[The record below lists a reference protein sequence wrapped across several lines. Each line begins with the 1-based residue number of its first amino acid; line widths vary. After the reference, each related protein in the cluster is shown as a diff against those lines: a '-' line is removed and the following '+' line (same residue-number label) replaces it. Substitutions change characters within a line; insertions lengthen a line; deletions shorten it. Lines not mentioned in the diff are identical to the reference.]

1 MWVRWTG
8 CPRVY
13 GESNAAAPAG
23 SAENFSHFCVRV
35 AREAKGE
42 PREIRNELLISLWID
57 LVGHDVQSSANLP
70 FEMLDPFLRE
80 ISHVACASERLTEID
95 QAGGFPASNRQ
106 QVIGADIGLDSA
118 NHQSTAAV
126 FRRGELTLPGIF
138 MRKIS
143 LTVGAIALLAGC
155 GVSTQQEVQMGQE
168 EAQQVN
174 AQLPMVQ
181 DAVIQNYV
189 NALGQRIARTTSRAD
204 LNWQFQVVNSDVVN
218 AFALPGGFV
227 YVNRGVL
234 ERASNMSEVA
244 GVIGH
249 EIEHVVRRHSVKQME
264 QAQGANVGLGIA
276 CALTGICNSGLAQ
289 AAINIGGT
297 AVFAKFSRS
306 DEIQADEGGFNN
318 VMRAGISPRGMYT
331 FFQKLL
337 AEEQN
342 SGSGGSAAAWFSDHP
357 GTQDRI
363 ADIQRML
370 SQVPASQLNALQ
382 TNDSGFATMKARL
395 ARLGPAPKAQ
405 GQ

>member
-1 MWVRWTG
+1 
-8 CPRVY
+8 
-13 GESNAAAPAG
+13 
-23 SAENFSHFCVRV
+23 
-35 AREAKGE
+35 
-42 PREIRNELLISLWID
+42 
-57 LVGHDVQSSANLP
+57 
-70 FEMLDPFLRE
+70 
-80 ISHVACASERLTEID
+80 
-95 QAGGFPASNRQ
+95 
-106 QVIGADIGLDSA
+106 
-118 NHQSTAAV
+118 
-126 FRRGELTLPGIF
+126 

-143 LTVGAIALLAGC
+143 LAIGAIVVLGGC

-174 AQLPMVQ
+174 AQLPMLR
-181 DAVIQNYV
+181 DGVIDSYV
-189 NALGQRIARTTSRAD
+189 NDLGNRIARTTSRSD

-244 GVIGH
+244 GVLGH

-264 QAQGANVGLGIA
+264 QAQGANVGVGIA
-276 CALTGICNSGLAQ
+276 CALTGICQSGIAQ

-297 AVFAKFSRS
+297 AVFAKFSRT
-306 DEIQADEGGFNN
+306 DEVQADEGGFNN

-337 AEEQN
+337 AEEQQ
-342 SGSGGSAAAWFSDHP
+342 SGGGNAAAWFSDHP
-357 GTQDRI
+357 GTSDRI

-370 SQVPASQLNALQ
+370 NQVPASQLNSLQ
-382 TNDSGFATMKARL
+382 VNDSGFNTMKARL
-395 ARLGPAPKAQ
+395 ARLAPAPKSAE